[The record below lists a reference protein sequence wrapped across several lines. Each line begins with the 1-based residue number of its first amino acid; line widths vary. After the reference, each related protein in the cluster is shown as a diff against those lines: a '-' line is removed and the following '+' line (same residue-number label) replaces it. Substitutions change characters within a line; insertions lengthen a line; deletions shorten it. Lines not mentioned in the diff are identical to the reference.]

1 MYISQL
7 SLLFAHFSPKCSF
20 CQVTDGEFS
29 LELVQV
35 LFRHGD
41 RTPREKEISPVDYH
55 NISIYEPWGLAQL
68 TNKGKMREYRIG
80 TMLKERYGKFLG
92 DIYHPSDVYAYSTD
106 YDRTKMSLQLVLA
119 GLYHPTPLQT
129 WNENLSWMPIPIY
142 YMPEKIDNILKF
154 DVSPLYM
161 KAVDEVRNTE
171 EILRKLLSYRDLFKL
186 LSEKTGLNITTTY
199 MAYEVYNQ
207 LVAKETMNHLLPEWY
222 TEEVSKKLQDVV
234 KIEYEIRS
242 YTPLLKRL
250 NGGVIIRRFID
261 NIRINEK
268 RDRPRKIYLYS
279 GHEVNVA
286 AVVRAL
292 NLTEP
297 EIPPYGSAIIFEKLK
312 DLNNKVYIRMLFWN
326 GVTDELKVYKIPE
339 CDEICP
345 FEKYLNIVND
355 LLPSDEEVNHKW
367 DYLSKEELHKLYFE
381 TFNVN

>member
-1 MYISQL
+1 MS
-7 SLLFAHFSPKCSF
+7 SF
-20 CQVTDGEFS
+20 CQVTDGDFS

-68 TNKGKMREYRIG
+68 TNEGKMREYRIG

-92 DIYHPSDVYAYSTD
+92 DVYHPSDVYAYSTD
-106 YDRTKMSLQLVLA
+106 HDRTKMSLQLVLA

-129 WNENLSWMPIPIY
+129 WNQNLSWMPIPIY
-142 YMPEKIDNILKF
+142 YMPEKIDNILKP
-154 DVSPLYM
+154 DLSPLYM
-161 KAVDEVRNTE
+161 KTVDEVRNTE
-171 EILRKLLSYRDLFKL
+171 EILRRLLSYRDLFKL

-199 MAYEVYNQ
+199 MAYELYNQ
-207 LVAKETMNHLLPEWY
+207 LVAKQTMNHLLPEWY
-222 TEEVSKKLQDVV
+222 TEEVSKKLQDIV

-250 NGGVIIRRFID
+250 NGGVIIKRFID

-326 GVTDELKVYKIPE
+326 GVTNELKVYKISE

-345 FEKYLNIVND
+345 IEKYLNIVND

-367 DYLSKEELHKLYFE
+367 DYLSKEELHKLYVE
-381 TFNVN
+381 TLNVN

>member
-1 MYISQL
+1 MS
-7 SLLFAHFSPKCSF
+7 SF

>member
-1 MYISQL
+1 MSRIKL
-7 SLLFAHFSPKCSF
+7 VLTVIILLVGSF
-20 CQVTDGEFS
+20 CQVTDKDFS

-68 TNKGKMREYRIG
+68 TNEGKMREYRIG

-92 DIYHPSDVYAYSTD
+92 DVYHPSDVYAYSTD
-106 YDRTKMSLQLVLA
+106 HDRTKMSLQLVLA

-129 WNENLSWMPIPIY
+129 WNQNLSWMPIPIY
-142 YMPEKIDNILKF
+142 YMPEKIDNILKP
-154 DVSPLYM
+154 DLSPLYM
-161 KAVDEVRNTE
+161 KTVDEVRNTE

-199 MAYEVYNQ
+199 MAYELYNQ
-207 LVAKETMNHLLPEWY
+207 LVAKQTMNHLLPEWY
-222 TEEVSKKLQDVV
+222 TEEVSKKLQDIV

-326 GVTDELKVYKIPE
+326 GVTDELKVYKISE

-345 FEKYLNIVND
+345 IEKYLNIVND

-367 DYLSKEELHKLYFE
+367 DYLSKEELHKLYVE
-381 TFNVN
+381 TLNVN

>member
-1 MYISQL
+1 MSRIKL
-7 SLLFAHFSPKCSF
+7 VLTVIILLIGSF
-20 CQVTDGEFS
+20 CQVTDGDFS

-106 YDRTKMSLQLVLA
+106 HDRTKMSLQLVLA

-129 WNENLSWMPIPIY
+129 WNQNLSWMPIPIY
-142 YMPEKIDNILKF
+142 YMPEKIDNILKP
-154 DVSPLYM
+154 DLSPLYM
-161 KAVDEVRNTE
+161 KTVDEVRNTE

-199 MAYEVYNQ
+199 MAYELYNQ

-222 TEEVSKKLQDVV
+222 TEEVSKKLQDIV

-326 GVTDELKVYKIPE
+326 GVTDELKVYKISE

-345 FEKYLNIVND
+345 IEKYLNIVND

-367 DYLSKEELHKLYFE
+367 DYLSKEELHKLYIE
-381 TFNVN
+381 TLNVN

>member
-1 MYISQL
+1 MSRIKL
-7 SLLFAHFSPKCSF
+7 VLTIIILLIGSF

>member
-1 MYISQL
+1 MSRIKL
-7 SLLFAHFSPKCSF
+7 VLTVIILLVGSF
-20 CQVTDGEFS
+20 CQVTDGDFS

-68 TNKGKMREYRIG
+68 TNEGKMREYRIG

-92 DIYHPSDVYAYSTD
+92 DVYHPSDVYAYSTD
-106 YDRTKMSLQLVLA
+106 HDRTKMSLQLVLA

-129 WNENLSWMPIPIY
+129 WNQNLSWMPIPIY
-142 YMPEKIDNILKF
+142 YMPEKIDNILKP
-154 DVSPLYM
+154 DLSPLYM
-161 KAVDEVRNTE
+161 KTVDEVRNTE
-171 EILRKLLSYRDLFKL
+171 EILRRLLSYRDLFKL

-199 MAYEVYNQ
+199 MAYELYNQ
-207 LVAKETMNHLLPEWY
+207 LVAKQTMNHLLPEWY
-222 TEEVSKKLQDVV
+222 TEEVSKKLQDIV

-250 NGGVIIRRFID
+250 NGGVIIKRFID

-326 GVTDELKVYKIPE
+326 GVTNELKVYKISE

-345 FEKYLNIVND
+345 IEKYLNIVND

-367 DYLSKEELHKLYFE
+367 DYLSKEELHKLYVE
-381 TFNVN
+381 TLNVN

>member
-1 MYISQL
+1 MSRIKL
-7 SLLFAHFSPKCSF
+7 VLTVIILLVGSF
-20 CQVTDGEFS
+20 CQVTDGDFS

-68 TNKGKMREYRIG
+68 TNEGKMREYRIG

-106 YDRTKMSLQLVLA
+106 HDRTKMSLQLVLA

-129 WNENLSWMPIPIY
+129 WNQNLSWMPIPIY
-142 YMPEKIDNILKF
+142 YMPEKIDNILKP
-154 DVSPLYM
+154 DLSPLYM
-161 KAVDEVRNTE
+161 KTVDEVRNTE
-171 EILRKLLSYRDLFKL
+171 EILRRLLSYRDLFKL

-199 MAYEVYNQ
+199 MAYELYNQ
-207 LVAKETMNHLLPEWY
+207 LVAKQTMNHLLPEWY
-222 TEEVSKKLQDVV
+222 TEEVSKKLQDIV

-326 GVTDELKVYKIPE
+326 GVTDELKVYKISE

-345 FEKYLNIVND
+345 IEKYLNIVND

-367 DYLSKEELHKLYFE
+367 DYLSKEELHKLYIE
-381 TFNVN
+381 TLNVN

>member
-1 MYISQL
+1 MSRIKL
-7 SLLFAHFSPKCSF
+7 VLTIIILLVGLL

-68 TNKGKMREYRIG
+68 TNEGKMREYRIG

-92 DIYHPSDVYAYSTD
+92 DIYRPSDVYAYSTD
-106 YDRTKMSLQLVLA
+106 HDRTKMSLQLVLA
-119 GLYHPTPLQT
+119 GLYHPNPLQT
-129 WNENLSWMPIPIY
+129 WNQNLSWMPIPIY
-142 YMPEKIDNILKF
+142 YMPEKIDNMLKP
-154 DVSPLYM
+154 DLSPLYM
-161 KAVDEVRNTE
+161 KAVNEVRNTE
-171 EILRKLLSYRDLFKL
+171 EILRKLQSYKDLFKL
-186 LSEKTGLNITTTY
+186 LNEKTGLNITTTH

-207 LVAKETMNHLLPEWY
+207 FVAQETMNHLLPEWY
-222 TEEVSKKLQDVV
+222 TDEVSKKLQDIV

-250 NGGVIIRRFID
+250 NGGVIIKRFID

-279 GHEVNVA
+279 GHEVNIA

-312 DLNNKVYIRMLFWN
+312 DLNNKVYVRMLFWN
-326 GVTDELKVYKIPE
+326 GVTDKLKVYKIPGCE
-339 CDEICP
+339 EICP
-345 FEKYLNIVND
+345 IEEYLNIVND

-367 DYLSKEELHKLYFE
+367 DYLSKEELQQLYVE
-381 TFNVN
+381 TLNVN